1 MANVQVQSPRE
12 FTIQIRHFTSN
23 AIVGTGFVVS
33 DDGLAITCA
42 HVVQAATNSKVCQ
55 KGLGMSAYFAKSQK
69 MWWAEVIGC
78 FEGFD
83 DDVALLQLR
92 DEDGSFYLPDLMR
105 PAKVGYADQSAGNR
119 FRSYGYRPLDIYS
132 GGLAEGKIL
141 GDVEP
146 PNGYVLQLDPIQL
159 ESSQINSG
167 MSGAAVL
174 DLERDRVVGVIS
186 ETWFPDV
193 TGKDRDTA
201 WAVNVRVLTFPP
213 IALSMSN
220 EDGLTET
227 DIVTMETAPMTD
239 NIAMPNLKE
248 KLVNAPPIFDEWVG
262 RVELLQALD
271 EDWGD
276 PARRIVELIGFGGEG
291 KSSVARRWVENVM
304 TSDNKPQGVFWWGFE
319 SNPSIDSFFEEL
331 LKFLVDGINTQA
343 LPSAAEKIQVINAM
357 LSNSRCIFV
366 LDGLEVLQYD
376 DGEDY
381 GLLKNSLLREWLR
394 DFAKVEHNSFA
405 ILTSRLPVF
414 DLLDFTTFVHRE
426 VKSLNVKEGEELLT
440 KVGVKGSL
448 LAIRSV
454 AANWDGYALILSTI
468 GAYLVDRYGGDVQH
482 IRDIPPPTS
491 NETRYHQVGRV
502 LHFYDAHLTVA
513 EREFLQTCSAFRIP
527 IPELSFKRLF
537 RSWVGIE
544 RSPEIP
550 ERQYQPN
557 FIERSIIWAQWL
569 IDRILQTKRSKWI
582 RVRGRLDKPM
592 ASLDSKTFS
601 AMVNRLV
608 DYRMLRHNQQE
619 KCYTIHPLLREY
631 FQQVLR
637 ERPEQ
642 QRLIHHRLKNFYLS
656 ISPPVLKL
664 PTLNSLAPLIEAV
677 HHACRAGEYNEAFSD
692 IYDKRINQKEQF
704 VLGRKLGAFETD
716 LVIMQEFFPQ
726 GDTSQNPQ
734 VSHPS
739 IKGFILNELAI
750 CLASLG
756 RLHEALPFYKRSNHF
771 SITEYD
777 WSEASTSYQNLASL
791 YAYLGDLAASAE
803 SAREAIALS
812 DRAENKNYKCYSLAD
827 LAYTAFLQG
836 DGTTA
841 GELFQQYETLG
852 REIELSNQYLSGNRD
867 IFHAEY
873 SLRYGEIDY
882 SRRVTEANLEICKRS
897 NWLGRISRSH
907 RVLADLGIDPQVH
920 YAEALKIARSISSR
934 DVLIEALLGYGRWLL
949 GLGLIPISQEVV
961 QAISHSQTEQC
972 YMLSLRT
979 NENPSNENDLILARQ
994 YLDEAL
1000 TYATTSGYRIYEANL
1015 RIALAWLHWREG
1027 DLITAR
1033 READRAKRASD
1044 EMGYFWGQ
1052 VDAAAL
1058 ITSFFNYELSIT
1070 NYELKCSHS

>member
-1 MANVQVQSPRE
+1 MANVRIQNPRE
-12 FTIQIRHFTSN
+12 FTLQIHRSVSDGE
-23 AIVGTGFVVS
+23 IVGTGFVVS
-33 DDGLAITCA
+33 ENGLAVTCV
-42 HVVQAATNSKVCQ
+42 HVVKAAAGSVYQ
-55 KGLGMSAYFAKSQK
+55 GVEIGAYFAPSRQK
-69 MWWAEVIGC
+69 WLARVIGC
-78 FEGFD
+78 FEDCD
-83 DDVALLQLR
+83 DDVVLLQLG
-92 DEDGSFYLPDLMR
+92 DENDPFFLPDKMQ
-105 PAKVGYADQSAGNR
+105 PARLDGADASTGNR
-119 FRSYGYRPLDIYS
+119 FRSYGYRPLEKYS

-146 PNGYVLQLDPIQL
+146 PNGCVLQLDPIQL

-174 DLERDRVVGVIS
+174 DLERDRVVGIIS
-186 ETWFPDV
+186 ETWFPDE

-201 WAVNVRVLTFPP
+201 WAVNARVLTFPP

-220 EDGLTET
+220 EDGVTET
-227 DIVTMETAPMTD
+227 ATAAIATAPMTD
-239 NIAMPNLKE
+239 NIAMPTLKE
-248 KLVNAPPIFDEWVG
+248 KLVNAPPILDEWVG

-304 TSDNKPQGVFWWGFE
+304 TSDNNLQGVFWWGFE
-319 SNPSIDSFFEEL
+319 SNPSIDAFFEEL
-331 LKFLVDGINTQA
+331 LKFLVDGINTQS
-343 LPSAAEKIQVINAM
+343 LPSTAEKIQVINAM
-357 LSNSRCIFV
+357 LGNSRYIFV

-394 DFAKVEHNSFA
+394 DFAKVEHSSFA

-440 KVGVKGSL
+440 KIGVKGSL

-491 NETRYHQVGRV
+491 NETRYQQVGRV
-502 LHFYDAHLTVA
+502 LRFYDAHLTVA
-513 EREFLQTCSAFRIP
+513 EREFLQTFSAFRVP
-527 IPELSFKRLF
+527 VPERSFRHLF
-537 RSWVGIE
+537 RSWDGIE

-550 ERQYQPN
+550 ERQYPPD
-557 FIERSIIWAQWL
+557 FIERFFIWMQWL

-582 RVRGRLDKPM
+582 RVRRRLDKPM

-631 FQQVLR
+631 FQQFLR
-637 ERPEQ
+637 EQPEQ
-642 QRLIHHRLKNFYLS
+642 HRLIHHRLKDFYLS

-677 HHACRAGEYNEAFSD
+677 HHACQASEYNEAYSE
-692 IYDKRINQKEQF
+692 IYEKRINQKDQF
-704 VLGRKLGAFETD
+704 VLTHKLGAYETD
-716 LVIMQEFFPQ
+716 FALMQEFFPQ
-726 GDTSQNPQ
+726 GDISQEPQ
-734 VSHPS
+734 VLKPS
-739 IKGFILNELAI
+739 DKAFILNEIALS
-750 CLASLG
+750 LMSLG
-756 RLHEALPFYKRSNHF
+756 RLLEGLSFYERSTKIDIAQSNWG
-771 SITEYD
+771 S
-777 WSEASTSYQNLASL
+777 ASAGYQNLAEL
-791 YAYLGDLAASAE
+791 YAYLGDLAASVE

-812 DRAENKNYKCYSLAD
+812 DLAENKKNKRDSLAI

-841 GELFQQYETLG
+841 GEAFQQAKILE
-852 REIELSNQYLSGNRD
+852 REINSIQYLVSHRG
-867 IFHAEY
+867 IQHAEY
-873 SLRYGEIDY
+873 LLRYGEADY
-882 SRRVTEANLEICKRS
+882 ARRVTEANLEICKE
-897 NWLGRISRSH
+897 NHWLDKTSRSH
-907 RVLADLGIDPQVH
+907 SILGDLSIDPQVH
-920 YAEALKIARSISSR
+920 YVEALKITRSIS
-934 DVLIEALLGYGRWLL
+934 DCAVLIEALLGYGRWLL

-961 QAISHSQTEQC
+961 QAISHSQTERC

-979 NENPSNENDLILARQ
+979 NENPRDENDLVLARQ

-1000 TYATTSGYRIYEANL
+1000 TYATTSGYRIYETDL

-1027 DLITAR
+1027 DLVTAR
-1033 READRAKRASD
+1033 READRAKRASE
-1044 EMGYFWGQ
+1044 EMGYFWGR
-1052 VDAAAL
+1052 VDTSAL
-1058 ITSFFNYELSIT
+1058 ITRIEN
-1070 NYELKCSHS
+1070 

>member
-33 DDGLAITCA
+33 DNGLAITCA
-42 HVVQAATNSKVCQ
+42 HVVQAATDNSGCQ
-55 KGLGMSAYFAKSQK
+55 KGLAMSAYFAKSKK

-105 PAKVGYADQSAGNR
+105 PAKVGYADESAGNR
-119 FRSYGYRPLDIYS
+119 FRSYGYRPLDIYKS
-132 GGLAEGKIL
+132 GLAEGKIL

-174 DLERDRVVGVIS
+174 DLERDRVVGIVS
-186 ETWFPDV
+186 ETWFPDA

-201 WAVNVRVLTFPP
+201 WAVNVRVLALPP
-213 IALSMSN
+213 ISLPMSDEN
-220 EDGLTET
+220 ALTET
-227 DIVTMETAPMTD
+227 DIVTIATAPMTD
-239 NIAMPNLKE
+239 NIAMPTLKE

-262 RVELLQALD
+262 RVELLQALN
-271 EDWGD
+271 EDWVD

-291 KSSVARRWVENVM
+291 KSSVARRWVANVL
-304 TSDNKPQGVFWWGFE
+304 SSENKPQGVFWWGFE
-319 SNPSIDSFFEEL
+319 SNPSIDKFFEEL

-491 NETRYHQVGRV
+491 NETRYQQVRRV
-502 LHFYDAHLTVA
+502 LHFYDAHLTAA

-527 IPELSFKRLF
+527 VPDRSFKRLF
-537 RSWVGIE
+537 RSWDGIE

-557 FIERSIIWAQWL
+557 FIERSIIWVLWL

-619 KCYTIHPLLREY
+619 NCYTIHPLLREY

-637 ERPEQ
+637 EQPEQ
-642 QRLIHHRLKNFYLS
+642 QRQIHHRLKDFYLS
-656 ISPPVLKL
+656 ISPPVLQL
-664 PTLNSLAPLIEAV
+664 PTLDSLAPLIEAV
-677 HHACRAGEYNEAFSD
+677 HHACQAGEYDEAID
-692 IYDKRINQKEQF
+692 IFAERILQKRKF
-704 VLGRKLGAFETD
+704 VLLSDLHAYETNLAILRD
-716 LVIMQEFFPQ
+716 FFPQ
-726 GDTSQNPQ
+726 GDTSQDPR
-734 VSHPS
+734 VSRLTT
-739 IKGFILNELAI
+739 KAFILNTSARSLM
-750 CLASLG
+750 SLG
-756 RLHEALPFYKRSNHF
+756 CLTEAHTLYKRSTKIH
-771 SITEYD
+771 
-777 WSEASTSYQNLASL
+777 L
-791 YAYLGDLAASAE
+791 AE
-803 SAREAIALS
+803 SDWNNAISDYEGFLDLSNYMGDPVSIIKSAHELIPLSERTQNKLYKTLALSAIAY
-812 DRAENKNYKCYSLAD
+812 A
-827 LAYTAFLQG
+827 AFLQG

-841 GELFQQYETLG
+841 GETFQQAEALEC
-852 REIELSNQYLSGNRD
+852 EINPSQQYLYSNRG

-873 SLRYGEIDY
+873 LLRYGESDY
-882 SRRVTEANLEICKRS
+882 ARHVTDANLSFDVGYASPS
-897 NWLGRISRSH
+897 NASRSH
-907 RVLADLGIDPQVH
+907 RVLGDLGIDPQVH
-920 YAEALKIARSISSR
+920 YTEALKIARSISLR
-934 DVLIEALLGYGRWLL
+934 HVLITALLGYGRWLV
-949 GLGLIPISQEVV
+949 GLGLISISQEVV

-979 NENPSNENDLILARQ
+979 NENPRDENDLVLARQ
-994 YLDEAL
+994 YLHEAL
-1000 TYATTSGYRIYEANL
+1000 TYATTSGYRIYETDL

-1027 DLITAR
+1027 DLVTAR
-1033 READRAKRASD
+1033 READRAKRASE
-1044 EMGYFWGQ
+1044 EMGYFWGR
-1052 VDAAAL
+1052 VDAA
-1058 ITSFFNYELSIT
+1058 SFFVHIDEPT
-1070 NYELKCSHS
+1070 T